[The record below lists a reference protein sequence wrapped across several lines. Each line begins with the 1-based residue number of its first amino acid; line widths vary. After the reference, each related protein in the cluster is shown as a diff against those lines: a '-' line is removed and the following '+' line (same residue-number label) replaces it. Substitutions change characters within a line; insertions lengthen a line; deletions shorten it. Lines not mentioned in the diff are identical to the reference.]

1 MPNEQ
6 TPVKDEVHAE
16 EARKTAHREEMKRMV
31 SGTTIGT
38 QLLETHID
46 ASLRTRLTSFDPI
59 QEIERDQ
66 LESRNTI
73 YGAALSQTMAAVLKM
88 DQAQKARDEDH
99 DLQASEDLRSAAH
112 GMFSIVLL
120 HSEAGSLTGRSVV

>member
-1 MPNEQ
+1 MSPGMPNEQ

-16 EARKTAHREEMKRMV
+16 EARKTAHREEMKRM
-31 SGTTIGT
+31 
-38 QLLETHID
+38 
-46 ASLRTRLTSFDPI
+46 
-59 QEIERDQ
+59 EIERDQ

-112 GMFSIVLL
+112 ALFECAQALTASVEEPQEMSPTEMKDYLANIASGVKKAIASIGGN
-120 HSEAGSLTGRSVV
+120 SS

>member
-1 MPNEQ
+1 MSPGMPNEQ

-16 EARKTAHREEMKRMV
+16 EARKTAHREEMKRM
-31 SGTTIGT
+31 
-38 QLLETHID
+38 
-46 ASLRTRLTSFDPI
+46 
-59 QEIERDQ
+59 EIERDQ

-112 GMFSIVLL
+112 VRPSPSASVEEPREMSPTEIKDYLATIASGVKKAMTSIGGN
-120 HSEAGSLTGRSVV
+120 SS